1 MAGNLEF
8 INSFEITGSTS
19 AFSCDNVFSDKY
31 DVYNII
37 ASGISLVGTTQTN
50 LSMRLI
56 DNTGSVIS
64 GANDYAFAS
73 LGMSSNTTFSEY
85 KDGSGSLILNAF
97 GKDDGIEGSSS
108 SIYVHNPNDSSSYTF
123 VQWQAGGDNGTALEG
138 YKGIG
143 VYPTAETI
151 RGFQLLETA
160 TRPFDEGTISVY
172 GVK

>member
-1 MAGNLEF
+1 MAGSLEF

-19 AFSCDNVFSDKY
+19 AFSCDNVFSADY

-64 GANDYAFAS
+64 GANDYAYAS

-85 KDGSGSLILNAF
+85 RDGSGSLILNAF

-108 SIYVHNPNDSSSYTF
+108 SIYVYNPNDSSSYTF
-123 VQWQAGGDNGTALEG
+123 VQWQASGDNGTALEG

-143 VYPTAETI
+143 VYTTAETI

-160 TRPFDEGTISVY
+160 TRPFDEGKISVY